1 MRVSELC
8 GLRLADVD
16 HEQKALRVQRAGGSE
31 SSLTL
36 SSNGWFQLRSY
47 LEQYRPKEVPVK
59 GRAVEEE
66 HLFLSEGYQPLTS
79 NGITLVFH
87 RLGKRAGISD
97 KPVSPSAL
105 RDTCAARFLSAGG
118 TLQALGDQLGL
129 RDLAAL
135 KRYERA
141 ARPPSQTEP
150 PKKPVQVQGSRPK
163 RAVQTSKQRSRAG
176 TPDGSERS
184 APVSGAEDDP

>member
-1 MRVSELC
+1 MLWIFLDTGMRVSELC
-8 GLRLADVD
+8 RLRLADVD
-16 HEQKALRVQRAGGSE
+16 HECKALSVQRAGGNE
-31 SSLTL
+31 RSLTL
-36 SSNGWFQLRSY
+36 SPNGWFQLRSY
-47 LEQYRPKEVPVK
+47 LEQHRPKEIGVK
-59 GRAVEEE
+59 GRAVEED

-79 NGITLVFH
+79 NGITLLFH
-87 RLGKRAGISD
+87 RLRKRAGISE

-150 PKKPVQVQGSRPK
+150 QQQPV
-163 RAVQTSKQRSRAG
+163 
-176 TPDGSERS
+176 
-184 APVSGAEDDP
+184 